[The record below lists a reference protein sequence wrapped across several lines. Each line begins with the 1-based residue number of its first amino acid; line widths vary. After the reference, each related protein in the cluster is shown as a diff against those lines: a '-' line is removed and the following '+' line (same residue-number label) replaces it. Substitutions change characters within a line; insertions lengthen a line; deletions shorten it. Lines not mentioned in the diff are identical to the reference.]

1 MVSILHH
8 YRVPLALA
16 HEILVVAKIR
26 KVPTSRALRKM
37 RHLFKVMDSN
47 ASPREISADS
57 SPPSRKSAPH
67 HGGERPRTRRRD
79 RLRIIEGA
87 LKIISDSKR
96 HTKGTRGTKLARL
109 TTPAIPKP

>member
-8 YRVPLALA
+8 YGVPLALA

-57 SPPSRKSAPH
+57 SPPLANRL
-67 HGGERPRTRRRD
+67 RTMVVRGRD
-79 RLRIIEGA
+79 REGGTDYA
-87 LKIISDSKR
+87 SSKVR
-96 HTKGTRGTKLARL
+96 
-109 TTPAIPKP
+109 